1 MRTQKRTVLMVMAL
15 CFLLSCCTLLAFGAG
30 GSGEPAAAPAS
41 ATPAAAPAAPAASPT
56 TAEVSERVDDMQSEI
71 ERLRNE
77 VSEIERLKS
86 EVIQLRQ
93 QLSAT
98 PQPLTSAALVQDA
111 AAPQT
116 GTPAAAAAAAPAT
129 PPPSAMATALGAIS
143 VTGFFDGYY
152 AYTFGHPTVNAPNT
166 TFGNPT
172 TFPLATTGF
181 SGAPAPLVSG
191 FRAFTSPD
199 RQFGFN
205 LAELAITKA
214 PDADNRLGFNL
225 TFGFGNAMNVVNTT
239 EPGTLAFSQYLKE
252 GYLSYN
258 APIGKGLQI
267 DFGKFVTPAGAEVI
281 ETMTNWNYTHSILFT
296 YAIPFYHYGAR
307 AKYTFNDKVNL
318 TGYAVNGWNN
328 IVENNTGK
336 TWGLSL
342 AVNPTKQW
350 GFIENYFAGPEQPG
364 ISHSAN
370 SHWRQLSDTVVT
382 FNPTSKLSLMF
393 NGDFGDDHPL
403 TAVKESWWAGA
414 AGYLK
419 YQLDPKWAVAGRY
432 EYYDDHAGFTTGVA
446 GHYHEFT
453 ATLERKIAG
462 NLITRWEYRYDL
474 SNNAVFAESFTPEKH
489 QSQVVGGLIYTWD
502 FKDLK

>member
-1 MRTQKRTVLMVMAL
+1 MRTHKRTVLIAVAL
-15 CFLLSCCTLLAFGAG
+15 CLLLSCCTVAAFAAG

-41 ATPAAAPAAPAASPT
+41 AAPAAAAPASSPT
-56 TAEVSERVDDMQSEI
+56 TAEVSQRVDDMQSEI

-77 VSEIERLKS
+77 VSEVERLRS
-86 EVIQLRQ
+86 EVIELRQ
-93 QLSAT
+93 QLSSTA
-98 PQPLTSAALVQDA
+98 QPTMSAALQEA
-111 AAPQT
+111 ATPQT
-116 GTPAAAAAAAPAT
+116 GTPAAAAPAT
-129 PPPSAMATALGAIS
+129 PPPSPMATALGAIN

-152 AYTFGHPTVNAPNT
+152 AYTFGHPITNAPST

-172 TFPLATTGF
+172 TFPLGTTGF
-181 SGAPAPLVSG
+181 SGAPAPLVSSL
-191 FRAFTSPD
+191 RSFTSPD

-205 LAELAITKA
+205 LAELAISKA

-307 AKYTFNDKVNL
+307 AKYTFNDKVSL

-342 AVNPTKQW
+342 AVTPTKKW
-350 GFIENYFAGPEQPG
+350 GITENYFAGPEAAG
-364 ISHSAN
+364 VTHSPN

-393 NGDFGDDHPL
+393 NGDYGHDHPL
-403 TAVKESWWAGA
+403 VFANPIWWAGV

-432 EYYDDHAGFTTGVA
+432 EYYDDHNGFTTAVA

-474 SNNAVFAESFTPEKH
+474 SNNPVFADSLTGEKH
-489 QSQVVGGLIYTWD
+489 QSQMVGGLIYTWD